1 MKTTQSLLKIFSYI
15 PLSLIDC
22 RTDACSLYFLS
33 NCNMR
38 CIYCQ
43 NYPQFT
49 QEIPLTRKDF
59 LNRVKNNWAIGVVK
73 FTGGEPTL
81 QEKGLLEAAKI
92 VQECGKRIAIDTNGT
107 RPQVVSKLLKFDIAE
122 VAVDYKA
129 PQEKYQY
136 ITGIKAHER
145 VIETINILKDQ
156 CISFEVRTTVAEP
169 IITLEDLHKI
179 AERLSK
185 IDPPLWVIQFFRS
198 TENTP
203 KWLKPPK
210 NDVIYD
216 LVGKLSE
223 MYNLKIKIRS

>member
-1 MKTTQSLLKIFSYI
+1 
-15 PLSLIDC
+15 
-22 RTDACSLYFLS
+22 
-33 NCNMR
+33 
-38 CIYCQ
+38 
-43 NYPQFT
+43 
-49 QEIPLTRKDF
+49 
-59 LNRVKNNWAIGVVK
+59 VKNNWAIGVVK

-107 RPQVVSKLLKFDIAE
+107 RPQVVRKLLKFDIAE

-136 ITGIKAHER
+136 ITGMKAHER
-145 VIETINILKDQ
+145 VMETINILKDQ
-156 CISFEVRTTVAEP
+156 CISFEVRTTVVEP
-169 IITLEDLHKI
+169 IITVEDLHKI
-179 AERLSK
+179 AEKLSK
-185 IDPPLWVIQFFRS
+185 IDPPLWAIQFFRP

-203 KWLKPPK
+203 KWLRTPK

-216 LVGKLSE
+216 LVEKLSE